1 MKFER
6 LFCIDTENDL
16 EVSGA
21 TESFAVIS
29 LAGFCV
35 GKWLFTMCYL
45 GTIWKEKKHSL
56 SFSSSC

>member
-29 LAGFCV
+29 LAGLCV

-45 GTIWKEKKHSL
+45 GTI
-56 SFSSSC
+56 